1 MSFDEEHLSDHH
13 YCAMEIHE
21 LQAKLKAAEAAATKH
36 DGEWLVQSV
45 LQDRLVKAEALEVE
59 LSHEISYYESLV
71 DENDETDWPHRDG
84 RFRDWL
90 QERLKRI
97 TTHEYAIGQHDLI
110 CEALEVGV
118 SPDDPGDTAFEAV
131 VRLQQLLTATEAARD
146 RAGDLLHECTRDL
159 AESEREN
166 AKLRCRYDT
175 AEIVTLQMQHDLS
188 AARDDARERLVIAK
202 ELLREACGSVFPMD
216 DDETNYRILVPR
228 QWYERA
234 KGACGE

>member
-1 MSFDEEHLSDHH
+1 MSFDEEYLSDHH

-45 LQDRLVKAEALEVE
+45 LQQRLAAAEAEVVSLGELASAAARHAREVEAKLAAAEAQRDALQAAINQLHGTPVHHLRGCVNVLADKLAGYTGKTVPTEIAGAESVLQRLAAAEALEVE

-90 QERLKRI
+90 QERLKR
-97 TTHEYAIGQHDLI
+97 
-110 CEALEVGV
+110 
-118 SPDDPGDTAFEAV
+118 
-131 VRLQQLLTATEAARD
+131 
-146 RAGDLLHECTRDL
+146 
-159 AESEREN
+159 
-166 AKLRCRYDT
+166 
-175 AEIVTLQMQHDLS
+175 
-188 AARDDARERLVIAK
+188 LVIAK